1 MGTVKHKQV
10 AALAMAVLMLAAVV
24 HASMEFDCCLFYGTS
39 HRGANH
45 SSHVCQGCSLS
56 SWTAGPNSPVMDP
69 FSVAAPME
77 WNGAHP
83 VRTVACHEVSAPRAP
98 PAFLA

>member
-1 MGTVKHKQV
+1 MGSVKHKQV

-24 HASMEFDCCLFYGTS
+24 HAATDFDCCLFYGAS

-45 SSHVCQGCSLS
+45 SSHVCQVCNLS
-56 SWTAGPNSPVMDP
+56 SWTAGPSSPAIAP
-69 FSVAAPME
+69 LLAAALVE

-83 VRTVACHEVSAPRAP
+83 VRIFACREVSAPRAP
-98 PAFLA
+98 PAFPA